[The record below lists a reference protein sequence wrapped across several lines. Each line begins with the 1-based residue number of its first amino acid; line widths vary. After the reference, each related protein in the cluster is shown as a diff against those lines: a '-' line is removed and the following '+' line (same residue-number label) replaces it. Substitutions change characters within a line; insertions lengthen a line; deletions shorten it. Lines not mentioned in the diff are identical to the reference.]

1 MEEYILPYNLSVEK
15 RYGLIRLIVNTL
27 ILIAMLLLFSGSEIF
42 ADLKAFPT
50 AEGYGR
56 LATGGRGGRVIE
68 VSNLNDA
75 GPGSLREAIDA
86 TGPRTI
92 VFTVSGVI
100 NLSSKLLVTGTK
112 GNGNFYLA
120 GQTAPGKGICIHGW
134 TFGMIGGEHVIIRH
148 IRTRIG
154 TSSGETM
161 DGMGMASGNN
171 AIFDHC
177 SISWTIDEAFSS
189 RSGLNI
195 TLQRTLIS
203 EALNEA
209 GHRKYDP
216 GTQHGYA
223 ASISG
228 DIGSFHHNL
237 LAHCAGR
244 NWSLAGGLS
253 KRPME
258 FAGRLD
264 IRNNVVYNWRNRTTD
279 GGAHQV
285 NFVNN
290 YYKPGPAISIK
301 VALNAQIENFPGT
314 QSYYFA
320 GNVMPGYFDES
331 NQEKGRK
338 ISYVNRDPGSVNW
351 NVFVNQPFFE
361 SHVSTQTAGEAYE
374 DILADVGCNRPM
386 LDDHDKRIIEEVKN
400 GTYTYK
406 GSKTGYPGLID
417 NERDCGG
424 LEEYPEQRRPDD
436 WDSDH
441 DGMPDEWE
449 EEHGLNPNNADDRN
463 DTELSVDGYTNLEMY
478 LNEIAGDSVQY
489 NVTAVRSVTGTVFG
503 RNLFISARGV
513 TFNLPAGSRV
523 RAERIDMSGRTLE
536 IIHDGELSHKNQVIP
551 FGRSDG
557 RPGGVSLLRVTANG
571 KTTAV
576 PVITIK

>member
-1 MEEYILPYNLSVEK
+1 MV
-15 RYGLIRLIVNTL
+15 
-27 ILIAMLLLFSGSEIF
+27 LLLSASESV
-42 ADLKAFPT
+42 AELKAFPS

-56 LATGGRGGRVIE
+56 VATGGRGGRVVE
-68 VSNLNDA
+68 VTNLNDA
-75 GPGSLREAIDA
+75 GPGSLRAAIDE

-100 NLSSKLLVTGTK
+100 NIKSKLLVTGTK

-134 TFGMIGGEHVIIRH
+134 TFGMIGGEHVIVRH

-161 DGMGMASGNN
+161 DGMGMASGDKS
-171 AIFDHC
+171 IFDHC

-209 GHRKYDP
+209 GHENYDP
-216 GTQHGYA
+216 GKQHGFA

-244 NWSLAGGLS
+244 NWSLAGGLG
-253 KRPME
+253 KNPTE
-258 FAGRLD
+258 FTGRLD

-290 YYKPGPAISIK
+290 YYKPGPAISIT

-320 GNVMPGYFDES
+320 GNVMPGHFDES

-338 ISYVNRDPGSVNW
+338 ISYVNRDASSVTW
-351 NVFVNQPFFE
+351 DVFVNQPFFE
-361 SHVSTQTAGEAYE
+361 SHVTTQTAGEAYE
-374 DILADVGCNRPM
+374 DVLEDVGCNRPM
-386 LDDHDKRIIEEVKN
+386 LDEHDERIIEEVKK
-400 GTYTYK
+400 GTYTYE
-406 GSKTGYPGLID
+406 GSRTGYPGLID

-424 LEEYPEQRRPDD
+424 LEEYPEERRPDD

-449 EEHGLNPNNADDRN
+449 EEHGLNPDNADDRN
-463 DTELSVDGYTNLEMY
+463 DDELSVDGYTNLEMY
-478 LNEIAGDSVQY
+478 LNELAGDSVRWSTTALHSMKKRTSG
-489 NVTAVRSVTGTVFG
+489 NGITFDGNGVFLNSPAGLPVRIDLLDLSGRVLEILHEGVTAGADR
-503 RNLFISARGV
+503 FIAFRRHGV
-513 TFNLPAGSRV
+513 TA
-523 RAERIDMSGRTLE
+523 A
-536 IIHDGELSHKNQVIP
+536 
-551 FGRSDG
+551 
-557 RPGGVSLLRVTANG
+557 GVSLLRVTVNG
-571 KTTAV
+571 RETVTSVA
-576 PVITIK
+576 TLR